1 MVRDAR
7 QKRFHMVFSERS
19 CQFRF
24 ELIDANGSFQMVAR
38 GLLASA
44 FIESRATTL
53 DTRTRRSRELRWITA
68 IALIEMFVVA
78 VTALFACLTY
88 HSVVWGGLPD
98 VPSYAA
104 HSLTLAGLYGAICLV
119 DDQYDL
125 LGAAWNENGI
135 QRGAVALV
143 IAFVVFLTVLFL
155 TDTIADYSRGTF
167 VTQFLLTL
175 PAQMAARGCLGRA
188 VSRARKR
195 GAGTGP
201 GMVVL
206 ILPGVRNSSE
216 LLSLL
221 PAYSE
226 PKYGLYEVRMSDVEL
241 SGGSEVLE
249 AQLTRIQD
257 DCRRFRCDTVLV
269 VCETDQLELINRTLF
284 ALWEL
289 PIRVRLLPIGLSDFL
304 HRSQVAGYGRSRILE
319 MRLGADVAARS
330 RAQARPGSGRRGRS
344 RSRPVAG
351 GRGDSNCDQV
361 GLGGSSTVPAEATRV
376 QQRADT
382 NPQVSDHD
390 DDGGRRERVPSSDTI

>member
-1 MVRDAR
+1 
-7 QKRFHMVFSERS
+7 
-19 CQFRF
+19 
-24 ELIDANGSFQMVAR
+24 
-38 GLLASA
+38 
-44 FIESRATTL
+44 
-53 DTRTRRSRELRWITA
+53 
-68 IALIEMFVVA
+68 MFVVA
-78 VTALFACLTY
+78 VTALFAFLTY
-88 HSVVWGGLPD
+88 YSVVWGGLPN
-98 VPSYAA
+98 VPSYVAD
-104 HSLTLAGLYGAICLV
+104 SLALAGLYGAICLA

-143 IAFVVFLTVLFL
+143 IAFVVFLTALFL

-167 VTQFLLTL
+167 VTQFLLAL
-175 PAQMAARGCLGRA
+175 SGKMAARGCLRRA

-206 ILPGVRNSSE
+206 ILPGVRNGSE

-226 PKYGLYEVRMSDVEL
+226 QILGSYEVRISDVEL
-241 SGGSEVLE
+241 TQGSEVLE

-284 ALWEL
+284 AFWEL

-319 MRLGADVAARS
+319 MRSGPTSLLSVALHPQIDADRRIRRHRHPACDEAPQKGRKP
-330 RAQARPGSGRRGRS
+330 AQLVCSHRVNES
-344 RSRPVAG
+344 AG
-351 GRGDSNCDQV
+351 F
-361 GLGGSSTVPAEATRV
+361 LSSVRW
-376 QQRADT
+376 
-382 NPQVSDHD
+382 QVSFTVTSVRH
-390 DDGGRRERVPSSDTI
+390 RA